1 MPNQQVVINADPT
14 LKVYDP
20 STLLTSKQ
28 PGCQQ
33 LQFRDNLETP
43 SLPQLLPMNPVT
55 TENQGTLPDCKPVIS
70 GKVQLLPEPQT
81 PKSDFY
87 LQICV
92 LFALPHPARCHTE
105 AMCKSMDCLLVIN
118 KKEQSP

>member
-1 MPNQQVVINADPT
+1 
-14 LKVYDP
+14 
-20 STLLTSKQ
+20 
-28 PGCQQ
+28 
-33 LQFRDNLETP
+33 
-43 SLPQLLPMNPVT
+43 MNPVT

-70 GKVQLLPEPQT
+70 GKVQLHPEPQT

-92 LFALPHPARCHTE
+92 LFALLHPVHCHTE

-118 KKEQSP
+118 KKEQSPRTETNFPIQFLAQVIHQINRTISI